1 MCAYPGTDYARRGVH
16 RVSVNEKEMQAMSW
30 SAPPKTAFGRRVGSV
45 IGFNDKADERKKDF
59 LYIGRDAK
67 NKILSASKRTLKRKY
82 CETNISL
89 LVVISIDC
97 YRGYGA

>member
-30 SAPPKTAFGRRVGSV
+30 SAPPKTAFGRRVGTV

-59 LYIGRDAK
+59 LYI
-67 NKILSASKRTLKRKY
+67 
-82 CETNISL
+82 
-89 LVVISIDC
+89 
-97 YRGYGA
+97 